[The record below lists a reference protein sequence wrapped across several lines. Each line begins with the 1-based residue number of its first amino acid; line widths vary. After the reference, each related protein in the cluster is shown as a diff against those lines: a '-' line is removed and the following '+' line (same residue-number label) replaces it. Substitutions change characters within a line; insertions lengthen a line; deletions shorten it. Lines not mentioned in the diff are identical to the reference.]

1 MLTRLILAA
10 VSLLAEDAP
19 RVLAS
24 PQSVEAPAP
33 ALAAP
38 VVVPLVVPVVATT
51 DLHGFQVWL
60 NAERAARG
68 LHPLA
73 FDPHLASL
81 AAANSSRGFGHH
93 GFNPGRENV
102 GMGSLGQ
109 VESSWLH
116 AAAHAAALFDRGV
129 TRYGIALV
137 NGVWTYNAR

>member
-24 PQSVEAPAP
+24 PQSVAAPAP

-38 VVVPLVVPVVATT
+38 VVVPVVATT

-116 AAAHAAALFDRGV
+116 SAAHAAALFDRGV